1 MQYKLTELVDRYCI
15 LEPLDTIVHDLRD
28 GGALTVFEA
37 FDNPYGS
44 VLPGESIITGGVAGE
59 HRISD
64 EDGEV
69 DIRFRLEPK
78 TKICESTQEFERLF
92 QRLLFTMTS
101 EPMERSVVD
110 LAGSIGNP
118 KTYRFFVCWLRDH
131 VHVLKGMKYFEA
143 SLKGALELYRD
154 TQREDGMI
162 FDNCYPRTAW
172 PNYRDMRL
180 ADGDYTRPFKDRS
193 FEMKR
198 IPVEADVEYLYVEG
212 IYATWKATGDDGWMA
227 SFLESA
233 EKAIGYVRTSNV
245 RWSNKYKLVKRGYT
259 IDTWDFQNSFDSV
272 VAGDA
277 MRIDPDKTRFGV
289 MFGDNTGL
297 AVAHDQLAEM
307 YEALGNER
315 AANEHSK
322 RAKQIRIRLREVSWQ
337 EHFFRHFV
345 AEDEKPKPELGV
357 NESSQVSLSNAYSI
371 NRNLDPDQIQSIIGT
386 YKAIYQA
393 APEGSPGEW
402 YTIFPPFENGFSS
415 HCDKWQYMNGSVTP
429 IVAGELA
436 RGAMNAGHETYG
448 IDILQRVGTLGEP
461 DEPILHCSYVGAT
474 IEPPETKFAPI
485 DLTGIVNASFR
496 SDASVSIPWTSE
508 EDNDLRALQPGT
520 HDGFGVPLEVINP
533 SENDGNAAVLLSS
546 PGAYARSAEFDVDE
560 LIASLYLMH
569 LVSKPG
575 SANLA
580 GTVTWCYEDGTE
592 STQYVV
598 VGESVLH
605 WWMPEKPKGTG
616 TRRADFVWTG
626 ANPKCLNV
634 GVSMGYFDNPEP
646 EKRVKSVRLDAAKD
660 GAIWAVLAAT
670 VANQPGFIPPSEVS
684 YGIPN
689 GWGAAAVM
697 YAMVEGLAGVVDTS
711 TALHTTEVSPRWDLT
726 EAEDAQVCICYPA
739 SQGYVSYQ
747 WTRAEDGQELLIT
760 TSGHDMTLRIPVED
774 DSARVF
780 VNGTERD
787 FEVELINEQNYAVFD
802 FEEADLYGP
811 TKVRVVFD
819 D

>member
-1 MQYKLTELVDRYCI
+1 MRYKLTELVDRYCI
-15 LEPLDTIVHDLRD
+15 LEPLDTILHDLPD

-37 FDNPYGS
+37 FDNPYGA
-44 VLPGESIITGGVAGE
+44 VLPGESIIAGGVAGE

-69 DIRFRLEPK
+69 DIRFRLEPQ

-92 QRLLFTMTS
+92 QRLIYTMTS
-101 EPMERSVVD
+101 EPMERSLVD
-110 LAGSIGNP
+110 LAGSLGQP

-143 SLKGALELYRD
+143 SLKSALELYRD

-162 FDNCYPRTAW
+162 FDNCYSRTSW
-172 PNYRDMRL
+172 PNYWDMRF

-227 SFLESA
+227 SFLASA
-233 EKAIGYVRTSNV
+233 ERAINYVRSSNV
-245 RWSNKYKLVKRGYT
+245 RWSSKYKLVKRGYT

-277 MRIDPDKTRFGV
+277 MRIDPEKTRFGV

-315 AANEHSK
+315 QANDHAK
-322 RAKQIRIRLREVSWQ
+322 RARQVRIRLREVAWQ
-337 EHFFRHFV
+337 QHFFRHFV
-345 AEDEKPKPELGV
+345 AEDEQPKPELGV

-402 YTIFPPFENGFSS
+402 YTIFPPFEKGFES
-415 HCDKWQYMNGSVTP
+415 HGDKWQYMNGSVTP

-436 RGAMNAGHETYG
+436 RGALNAGHETYG
-448 IDILQRVGTLGEP
+448 IDILQRVGTLGEA
-461 DEPILHCSYVGAT
+461 DEPTLHCSYVGAS
-474 IEPPETKFAPI
+474 IERPATQFSPL
-485 DLTGIVNASFR
+485 DLRPIVNAALR
-496 SDASVSIPWTSE
+496 SDAKVEIPWTAE
-508 EDNDLRALQPGT
+508 EENDLRALEPGMM
-520 HDGFGVPLEVINP
+520 DGHGVPLDVLDPE
-533 SENDGNAAVLLSS
+533 GNYGKAALILANHGS
-546 PGAYARSAEFDVDE
+546 YARSAEI
-560 LIASLYLMH
+560 LIGEQVTSLYLMH
-569 LVSKPG
+569 LLSRPG
-575 SANLA
+575 SSNLA
-580 GTVTWCYEDGTE
+580 GSLTWLFEDGTE
-592 STQYVV
+592 CSAYVV
-598 VGESVLH
+598 NGESILH
-605 WWMPEKPKGTG
+605 WWMPEKPKTTG
-616 TRRADFVWTG
+616 TRRVDFVWLG
-626 ANPKCLNV
+626 ENPKCLNV
-634 GVSMGYFDNPEP
+634 GVSMGYFDNPSP
-646 EKRVKSVRLDAAKD
+646 EKPVKSVRLEAAKD

-670 VANQPGFIPPSEVS
+670 TSNQPGFIPPGEVS
-684 YGIPN
+684 FGIPN

-697 YAMVEGLAGVVDTS
+697 YAMVEGLAGVLDTS

-726 EAEDAQVCICYPA
+726 EAEDAQVCICYP
-739 SQGYVSYQ
+739 SSKGYVAYD
-747 WTRAEDGQELLIT
+747 WHRAEDGQELLIT

-774 DSARVF
+774 DSARLF
-780 VNGTERD
+780 VNGAERD
-787 FEVELINEQNYAVFD
+787 FEVELINEQSYAVFD